1 MGLDYFHPRERFED
15 VWDCLIWVMVE
26 SFEAMSDE
34 FKERTKI
41 VYSNLDD
48 NGNSNGGVGV
58 REGVKMEEE
67 NNEIGRRKTR
77 LGEDGENIVA
87 RDNGRNE
94 DGNGTMFSTKCEEAF
109 KANGNRICCDPCGE
123 MRKKLIIKKRVLKD
137 SKRRKLNRPMIRCG
151 GIYRMDADELTLE
164 AFKFY
169 RKRFGRN
176 VKKKENGVYYSWK
189 CEEKFE
195 KGINGHKIRCNEC
208 AKYSKKIQRKKNH
221 LNEKRKRENISNVS
235 S

>member
-1 MGLDYFHPRERFED
+1 MGSKQPIRRCEGLFDLED
-15 VWDCLIWVMVE
+15 DEMVE

-34 FKERTKI
+34 FKEQTKI

-48 NGNSNGGVGV
+48 SGNSNGDVGV
-58 REGVKMEEE
+58 KEVVKTEEE
-67 NNEIGRRKTR
+67 NNKIGNRKRR
-77 LGEDGENIVA
+77 LGEVGENIVG

-94 DGNGTMFSTKCEEAF
+94 DKNGTVFSTKCEKEF
-109 KANGNRICCDPCGE
+109 KAHATKICCNPCGE
-123 MRKKLIIKKRVLKD
+123 MRKKLTIKKKILKE

-169 RKRFGRN
+169 RKRFGRK
-176 VKKKENGVYYSWK
+176 VKKKENGVYHSWK

-195 KGINGHKIRCNEC
+195 KKPGKIRCNEC
-208 AKYSKKIQRKKNH
+208 AKYSKKVKQKRGD
-221 LNEKRKRENISNVS
+221 LNRNRKRENRPNILS
-235 S
+235 